1 MTACTADPAT
11 ATVTAGVGGARTLTA
26 SIAVPGSLNVTVTCK
41 AAGHADGVRRVAL
54 TAARPCSEHL
64 GTLATGTVARSG
76 AIADD
81 GCVAE
86 GAAAAHRH
94 RVLRRPTRPLGQTA
108 HLHPQHVRLGHR
120 QHRQQLPPT
129 PSRSTPTQCCSKTTA
144 PKAPSSHA
152 TTTAADADTDARLTD
167 LFLQPGSYTIEATT
181 KQPQTAGS
189 YDITVE
195 AVVSGLADSYTATV
209 RTPKTITFRYWP
221 PDAQIAVKT
230 AAAEEL
236 KPTVTTRNGT
246 ATVTITPRLVHTH
259 EDITVRV
266 RHPITPERPLGPVTL
281 TAECPPG
288 NTPSVNNGVL
298 CIANSI
304 RQGTPRGSAHHVTP
318 GTLNG
323 VLASAGAAATAARAK
338 CSTCGITANQLAAFM
353 LSIGYHELR
362 SGAAAPAPMFPGR
375 SDIYV
380 PTAKVRKKNLYNY
393 VNDGANYIETK
404 KSGTGVWDEP
414 RRAFFHPGVGWWQID
429 DRGYWPRLNH
439 GQRVDSGLGLNGTY
453 DSEISDHD
461 SGGEAVATGLA
472 RKYCKDGLTSL
483 KSYLDNTWFA
493 CQRDNTPDRC
503 YKTYQ
508 AIYVVHGS
516 DSNDLRVTIAEN
528 TGEYSTDGG
537 VSAHECRWHGAAED
551 RFGCFLFDTEH
562 PEGRIDLLDK
572 WGYDTRRSPLAAPFM
587 AFTYDSKRR
596 FAVFPGPV
604 MTALKQPSHGT
615 DRVFKTWTKT
625 VPIGVDVREA
635 GAGGWSSGK
644 SDRLGTPKKTAD
656 DSVLEVEFCDDADW
670 MLAVGTERQCRW
682 VSVDSPAF
690 ARSLGYS
697 PWPGV
702 VP

>member
-1 MTACTADPAT
+1 MFYA
-11 ATVTAGVGGARTLTA
+11 ARRAHWAKRHTFALNT
-26 SIAVPGSLNVTVTCK
+26 PGWVTVSIDNSPANTEPLDTYAVLLK
-41 AAGHADGVRRVAL
+41 DDNNK
-54 TAARPCSEHL
+54 
-64 GTLATGTVARSG
+64 GTVIARNDNRSR
-76 AIADD
+76 
-81 GCVAE
+81 
-86 GAAAAHRH
+86 RH
-94 RVLRRPTRPLGQTA
+94 
-108 HLHPQHVRLGHR
+108 
-120 QHRQQLPPT
+120 
-129 PSRSTPTQCCSKTTA
+129 
-144 PKAPSSHA
+144 
-152 TTTAADADTDARLTD
+152 TDARLAD
-167 LFLQPGSYTIEATT
+167 VFLQPGSYTIEATT